1 MSHPSLEKQKGAAAA
16 APMVVLKPASTIEC
30 RPIRWLWPGW
40 LARGK
45 LHVLAGSPGTGKTT
59 IALAMAATVTTGG
72 RWPDGKIAPRGRVLI
87 WSGEDDAED
96 TLVPR
101 LSAAGADLS
110 RVLIVGDTLTDKEPR
125 AFDPASDL
133 PALEWQLREID
144 DVSLL
149 IADPIVSAVG
159 AADSH
164 KNTEV
169 RRALQPLVNLG
180 ARLDCAVV
188 GISHF
193 SKGTAGR
200 DPTERVTGS
209 VAFGALAR
217 VVMVTAKSEEHG
229 RLLARSKSNIGPD
242 GGGFAYEL
250 GLVSENGIEASKVGW
265 GNALEGSARE
275 LLSNTES
282 VIEDS
287 ASDAASFLSGLLATG
302 SLPAKDVYREAEG
315 AGFSRDQMKRAKSRI
330 GVRTHKA
337 GMAGGWVWHL
347 PVSEGSE
354 EREAGS
360 PETPP
365 PSLPSVLPSCELDE
379 VDL

>member
-1 MSHPSLEKQKGAAAA
+1 
-16 APMVVLKPASTIEC
+16 MVVLKPASTIEC

-217 VVMVTAKSEEHG
+217 VMMVTAKSEEHG

-250 GLVSENGIEASKVGW
+250 GLAYQEGIEASRVRW

-282 VIEDS
+282 EVDNS
-287 ASDAASFLSGLLATG
+287 ASDAATFLAGLLAAS
-302 SLPAKDVYREAEG
+302 SLPAKDVYREAQG
-315 AGFSRDQMKRAKSRI
+315 AGFSRDQIKRANSRI
-330 GVRTHKA
+330 GVQYLKS
-337 GMAGGWVWHL
+337 GMTGSWVWCL
-347 PVSEGSE
+347 PITKGCEGSEGSE
-354 EREAGS
+354 GS
-360 PETPP
+360 THDSPL
-365 PSLPSVLPSCELDE
+365 PSLPSALPSCELDE